1 MVSSEHR
8 DNNKTSKVGLG
19 SSLTRRAFLRVF
31 GLVSAPLLIGGF
43 AGCRPMDTLT
53 ETIYADWAEDIDY
66 DNPTKSLK
74 NAPDKSPTT
83 SLPKLY
89 ETDSEDIE
97 QEMEDPVY
105 DETSTNSEGQAPKT
119 EYSESSENDEKNTSG
134 KQEKAKEEPEEEIK
148 EPEESAGEKQAQVG
162 GNTVGKNAS
171 KNVTDAPDQFGSVI
185 AFGEIANLVCLL
197 GGTGALWAAD
207 DEFLDAAKEIYAAGT
222 VADVHSGW
230 WTSYASSGKTI
241 SSKNFKKL
249 TAELDALKEDQRP
262 VYFIYDGAVG
272 CPITETQAATLEE
285 TYGIKTRYF
294 FLNTVNYFKNT
305 MNYLKK
311 VLLDSYEHDASKVF
325 DEYWKFHDTLLAEV
339 NDGKVAV
346 WESSGTLLNFKDGSK
361 YATSDVMDESKAY
374 WTLYI
379 NDWDKGASYSFGK
392 VKPTYGLGYS
402 RLGYSWSPLS
412 YYLQQGGVINN
423 AAARWQAS
431 ANNFNSD
438 AEYYRYVWQLAA
450 YFGATSKYVTGGA
463 LSGSNNTISNN
474 AEGDIL
480 LRAQSG
486 KFGLGKLEG
495 VGRFPALIVP
505 NSTIK
510 GYLEKDRDSGNG
522 AYSPYYLKANETGN
536 NPNDPV
542 MGIAYKSS
550 DTSKAG
556 CWVSYIGREE
566 GDIDERTADTC
577 IASEK
582 YSKTTK
588 CFDVLINPH
597 GVYSNWVAGSAESF
611 LEAAWAYE
619 AIVQEYDESA
629 AALSTSYGS
638 SAQEVVQTFYEMF
651 YGKSLSSNMAKKVLN
666 GGYAS

>member
-1 MVSSEHR
+1 M
-8 DNNKTSKVGLG
+8 TSGEGLRPG
-19 SSLTRRAFLRVF
+19 LTRRAFLRVF
-31 GLVSAPLLIGGF
+31 GLTAAPLVMGGL

-66 DNPTKSLK
+66 DNPMKSLR
-74 NAPDKSPTT
+74 NVPDKPPTT

-89 ETDSEDIE
+89 ETDSEDVE
-97 QEMEDPVY
+97 QKMEDPVY
-105 DETSTNSEGQAPKT
+105 DEESVNAEGQAPKT
-119 EYSESSENDEKNTSG
+119 EYSETAESDEENTTG
-134 KQEKAKEEPEEEIK
+134 KKKKAKEEPEEETK

-162 GNTVGKNAS
+162 GNTVGKDAS
-171 KNVTDAPDQFGSVI
+171 KNVTDAPDQFGSII

-207 DEFLDAAKEIYAAGT
+207 DEFLDAAKEIYATGT
-222 VADVHSGW
+222 VADAHSGW

-241 SSKNFKKL
+241 SNKDFKKL
-249 TAELDALKEDQRP
+249 TAELDALEEGQRP

-272 CPITETQAATLEE
+272 CPITEAQAATLEDA
-285 TYGIKTRYF
+285 YGIETRYF
-294 FLNTVNYFKNT
+294 FLNTVNTLKNA

-311 VLLDSYEHDASKVF
+311 VLLDSYEHDAAKVF
-325 DEYWKFHDTLLAEV
+325 DAYWDFHDTLLAEV
-339 NDGKVAV
+339 NDGKAAA
-346 WESSGTLLNFKDGSK
+346 WNSSSSPLLNFKDGSR
-361 YATSDVMDESKAY
+361 YAASGVMDADRAY

-431 ANNFNSD
+431 ANNFNGNT
-438 AEYYRYVWQLAA
+438 EYHRYVWQLAA
-450 YFGATSKYVTGGA
+450 YFGATSKYVTGGV

-486 KFGLGKLEG
+486 EFGLGKLEG
-495 VGRFPALIVP
+495 VGRFPAVIVP
-505 NSTIK
+505 NNTIK
-510 GYLEKDRDSGNG
+510 GYLEKDRDSGTG
-522 AYSPYYLKANETGN
+522 AYSPYYLEANETGN

-550 DTSKAG
+550 ASSKAG

-566 GDIDERTADTC
+566 GAIDERTADTC

-582 YSKTTK
+582 YGKTTK
-588 CFDVLINPH
+588 CYDVLVNPH
-597 GVYSNWVAGSAESF
+597 GVYSDWVAGSAESF

-619 AIVQEYDESA
+619 AIVQEYDGSA

-638 SAQEVVQTFYEMF
+638 SAQEVVQTFYETF
-651 YGKSLSSNMAKKVLN
+651 YGKSLSSTTAKKVLN
-666 GGYAS
+666 GGYAA